1 MADPAATAAPVGSRD
16 RIVVL
21 DVLRGFAL
29 FGMILV
35 HFHSYAN
42 TFHDLPAH
50 DRTTMESAISW
61 GVWLLVETKSYA
73 TFAFLFGV
81 GFAVQ
86 LRRREDRGTAFVP
99 FYLRR
104 LGVLA
109 LIGLCAHALF
119 GFAVLFGYAYH
130 GLWLLPLRKWRTRW
144 LLAAALVSAMS
155 LSLYDIGLRA
165 KDWAVSGRAQAI
177 AASEAR
183 QQAYGD
189 RFRAVRAN
197 LNAAE
202 EQASYLVTVKAR
214 LRDMAWHYTQP
225 FFLLPGAIL
234 TLFLLG
240 MVAIRHRIFDEPRRW
255 TRVIAGFMVFGI
267 VGWAVARWGLPL
279 WEGTPTG
286 AWIPDSVRYGLGLF
300 NEQWLALTYVG
311 GLLLLIGYRPIWLTR
326 LEPLAWAGRMALTN
340 YLLQIIVLDLLFAGY
355 ALNLD
360 IRESMVIPATIVLF
374 GIEIALSRYWLTR
387 CRFGPVEWLWRTL
400 SYGRREPLAIADQPA
415 AVERLGT

>member
-1 MADPAATAAPVGSRD
+1 MTDPAAAAAPVGRRE

-29 FGMILV
+29 LGMILV

-42 TFHDLPAH
+42 TFHDLPGH
-50 DRTTMESAISW
+50 DRTTAESAIGW
-61 GVWLLVETKSYA
+61 GVWLLAETKSYA

-86 LRRREDRGTAFVP
+86 LRRRAERGAPFVG

-104 LGVLA
+104 LMALG

-130 GLWLLPLRKWRTRW
+130 GLWLLPLRNWKTRW

-155 LSLYDIGLRA
+155 LSLYDIGMRA
-165 KDWAVSGRAQAI
+165 TDWARVGREQAVAAAQ
-177 AASEAR
+177 AR
-183 QQAYGD
+183 QQARIE

-202 EQASYLVTVKAR
+202 DQASYIVTVKAR

-225 FFLLPGAIL
+225 FFVLPGAIL

-240 MVAIRHRIFDEPRRW
+240 MIAVRHRLFEDPRQW
-255 TRVIAGFMVFGI
+255 TRVIVGFMAFGI
-267 VGWAVARWGLPL
+267 AGWAVARWGLPL
-279 WEGTPTG
+279 WDETQG
-286 AWIPDSVRYGLGLF
+286 AWVPESVRYGLGLF

-311 GLLLLIGYRPIWLTR
+311 ALLLLIGYRPIWLAR
-326 LEPLAWAGRMALTN
+326 LEPFAWAGRMALTN
-340 YLLQIIVLDLLFAGY
+340 YLLQIVVLDLLFAGY

-360 IRESMVIPATIVLF
+360 IRETWVIPATLALF
-374 GIEIALSRYWLTR
+374 GIEIAVSRYWLGR
-387 CRFGPVEWLWRTL
+387 FRFGPMEWLWRTL
-400 SYGRREPLAIADQPA
+400 SYGRREPLAIADQPVR
-415 AVERLGT
+415 VERTGV

>member
-1 MADPAATAAPVGSRD
+1 MTDPAAAAAPVGSRE

-29 FGMILV
+29 LGMILV

-42 TFHDLPAH
+42 TFHDLPGH
-50 DRTTMESAISW
+50 DRTAFESAISW
-61 GVWLLVETKSYA
+61 VVWLFVETKSYA

-86 LRRREDRGTAFVP
+86 LRRRGDRGAPFVF
-99 FYLRR
+99 FYVRR
-104 LGVLA
+104 LLVLG

-119 GFAVLFGYAYH
+119 GFAVLFGYAYR
-130 GLWLLPLRKWRTRW
+130 GLWLLPMRRWATRS
-144 LLAAALVSAMS
+144 LLAAALVSATF

-165 KDWAVSGRAQAI
+165 RDWATLGREQAI
-177 AASEAR
+177 AASDAR
-183 QQAYGD
+183 QQAAVG

-202 EQASYLVTVKAR
+202 EQSSYPVTVRAR

-225 FFLLPGAIL
+225 FFLLPSAIL

-240 MVAIRHRIFDEPRRW
+240 MVAVRHGIFEEPRRW
-255 TRVIAGFMVFGI
+255 TRVTVGVMIFGI

-279 WEGTPTG
+279 WNGTSTA
-286 AWIPDSVRYGLGLF
+286 AWILESARDGLGLF

-311 GLLLLIGYRPIWLTR
+311 ALLLLIGYRPIWLAR
-326 LEPLAWAGRMALTN
+326 LEPFAWAGRMALTN
-340 YLLQIIVLDLLFAGY
+340 YLLQIVVLDLLFAGY
-355 ALNLD
+355 ALNFD
-360 IRESMVIPATIVLF
+360 IRESMVIPATLALF
-374 GIEIALSRYWLTR
+374 GIEIAISRYWLGR
-387 CRFGPVEWLWRTL
+387 FRFGPMEWLWRTL
-400 SYGRREPLAIADQPA
+400 SYGHREPLALAAQPVP
-415 AVERLGT
+415 VERAGA